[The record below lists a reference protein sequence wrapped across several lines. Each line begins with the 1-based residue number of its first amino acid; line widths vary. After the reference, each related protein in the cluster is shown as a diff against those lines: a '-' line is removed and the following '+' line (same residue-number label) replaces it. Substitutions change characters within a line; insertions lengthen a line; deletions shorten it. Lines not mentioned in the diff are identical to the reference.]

1 MVESLCCS
9 TRMAKNSIK
18 LATLSFKVFEDK
30 FRKDEPMEI
39 VQTILAFIATLGLL
53 VSIHEYGH
61 FWVAR
66 RCGIK
71 VLRFCI
77 GFGKPLF
84 AWHDRHGTEFAIAMI
99 PLGGYVK
106 MLDEREG
113 PVADEEKGQ
122 AFNNQS
128 VYARIAVVVAG
139 PLANFLLAIVALWL
153 MYLVG
158 IKTVVPVVGDVIP
171 ESPAAVAGVDAGFE
185 VVSVNGRNTPSW
197 HAINMALLALLG
209 ESAQITIGLK
219 PFESLDEAM
228 EYSNVH
234 LNHWLIDEKSID
246 PLHSLGVVP
255 WHPDVPAVIGQ
266 ILENGAAEK
275 AGLLIGDIVLS
286 ANGDSIHDW
295 SHWVKT
301 IRKNSGVAMKV
312 EFERN
317 GDHRSVTVVP
327 DNKVLADGE
336 KIGYIGAGAAPFEW
350 PAGYLRNISYGPV
363 DALEAA
369 LVDTWRLTTLTLDSI
384 RKMVIGMVSVK
395 YLSGPI
401 TIARVAGASFKSGLE
416 SFLSFLAMLSV
427 SLGVLNLLPIP
438 VLDGGHL
445 LYYLAEL
452 VSGRPV
458 SERVQMIGVRVG
470 MTFILGLM
478 FVALCNDLSRL

>member
-1 MVESLCCS
+1 
-9 TRMAKNSIK
+9 
-18 LATLSFKVFEDK
+18 
-30 FRKDEPMEI
+30 MEI
-39 VQTILAFIATLGLL
+39 VQTILAFIVTIGLL

-71 VLRFCI
+71 VLRFSI

-84 AWHDRHGTEFAIAMI
+84 TWHDRHGIEFVIAMI

-113 PVADEEKGQ
+113 PVTEEEKGQ

-128 VYARIAVVVAG
+128 VYARIAVVMAG

-185 VVSVNGRNTPSW
+185 VVSVDGRSTPSW

-209 ESAQITIGLK
+209 ESTQVTIGLK
-219 PFESLDEAM
+219 PFGQLDEATQ
-228 EYSNVH
+228 YSDVH
-234 LNHWLIDEKSID
+234 LSHWLIGEKSID

-275 AGLLIGDIVLS
+275 AGLLIGDAVLS
-286 ANGDSIHDW
+286 VNGQSIHDW
-295 SHWVKT
+295 QHWVET
-301 IRKNSGVAMKV
+301 VRDNPDIAMQI
-312 EFERN
+312 ELERG
-317 GDHRSVTVVP
+317 GDRRSVTVVP
-327 DNKVLADGE
+327 DEKMLADGE
-336 KIGYIGAGAAPFEW
+336 KIGYIGAGAVPFEW
-350 PAGYLRNISYGPV
+350 PTDRLRNISYGAV
-363 DALEAA
+363 DALGAA
-369 LVDTWRLTTLTLDSI
+369 VGDTWRLTTLTLDSI
-384 RKMVIGMVSVK
+384 RKMVIGLVSIK
-395 YLSGPI
+395 HLSGPI
-401 TIARVAGASFKSGLE
+401 TIAKVAGASFKSGLE

-445 LYYLAEL
+445 LYCLAEL

-478 FVALCNDLSRL
+478 LVALYNDLSRL